1 MISLLIVSCLS
12 YTIVFLSERIVKS
25 PCSDI
30 WTTLPLCGIILLNM
44 LPSSTI
50 SHLTGFALAARR
62 WQFDLRSALIGAAV
76 AFLLVWLAYR
86 FRKELRLGWEGVTEP
101 VVRLR
106 HRLQASAEDRYRELI
121 AAWARSST
129 HIVPL
134 DATFVEPEFIFP
146 LPFPQMLS
154 ETEGELLGPRTLPL
168 DRVLGG
174 HPRLAIL
181 GACGMGG
188 TALLAHLALTVSAVR
203 EQMPLYVLLSAM
215 DWGED
220 DESDGMKKL
229 LNAAVAAVGGG
240 GRMVDFL
247 RRYLGAGQAIVL
259 ADGWDELP
267 SQQRQQA
274 AEWLAELADRLPG
287 NLWLVAA
294 GIRGYAPLTEVD
306 FVPLTIAPWDTG
318 RVELFAERWIEACA
332 PTDAESSVDPRGL
345 VAGLRRAARRGVSP
359 LGLALRAFVYISDQ
373 RVPAKRSAL
382 FGRALDLLLEQEEK
396 EEAPWLE
403 DACRMVLGQV
413 ALECQQAGRATAG
426 EEELSAA
433 IEAALPP
440 PEERP
445 TKAPSQVLRLLTGER
460 GLFRPAGSKRY
471 AFAHPLWRAYLA
483 ARQLAE
489 VDPASLVEHLDDPWW
504 AEALLFYAEL
514 GDMEPLVAAL
524 LRKPG
529 DMFHTH
535 LHTLSSWVSVAPKD
549 AAWSKK
555 AMAALARELL
565 QPSQPRAVR
574 QTLAGAIAATRMP
587 GIDYFFKQSL
597 RHQDADVRS
606 AAVLGLG
613 RVASES
619 DLPALEAGLADKDP
633 TVREASAHAL
643 TYLNID
649 AATRLLERIVQEA
662 DDTCRALA
670 AEALAQQGEEGIA
683 FLRKML
689 KSEDMMTRR
698 AAVLGLARIGAQDL
712 LDDVVRQEEQWIV
725 HSAAMM
731 ALEELEKREQTPG
744 VAPSPEIEQLPWL
757 ISWAAARG
765 EGVGTGDAARRA
777 LWLALREGESAVRL
791 AAVQIL
797 VHVGRPDD
805 VKRLQVALNDP
816 DPAVASTAL
825 EALTEISRRYDL
837 RIEVG

>member
-1 MISLLIVSCLS
+1 MLCTSA
-12 YTIVFLSERIVKS
+12 
-25 PCSDI
+25 
-30 WTTLPLCGIILLNM
+30 TTLY
-44 LPSSTI
+44 
-50 SHLTGFALAARR
+50 LTRLALAARR
-62 WQFDLRSALIGAAV
+62 WRFDLWSALIGAAA

-106 HRLQASAEDRYRELI
+106 HRLQASTEDRYRELV
-121 AAWARSST
+121 AAWARSLT
-129 HIVPL
+129 HTVPL
-134 DATFVEPEFIFP
+134 DAAFVEPEFIFP
-146 LPFPQMLS
+146 SPSPQKLS
-154 ETEGELLGPRTLPL
+154 ETDVEILGPRTLPL
-168 DRVLGG
+168 DRILGG
-174 HPRLAIL
+174 HPRLTIL
-181 GACGMGG
+181 GVFGMGK
-188 TALLAHLALTVSAVR
+188 TALLAHLALTMSAVR
-203 EQMPLYVLLSAM
+203 EQLPLYVLLSAM
-215 DWGED
+215 DWDED
-220 DESDGMKKL
+220 EESDGVDKL
-229 LNAAVAAVGGG
+229 LNTAVASVGGG
-240 GRMVDFL
+240 GRMVDSL
-247 RRYLGAGQAIVL
+247 RRYLEAGQAIVL
-259 ADGWDELP
+259 VDGWDELP
-267 SQQRQQA
+267 LQQRQQA

-294 GIRGYAPLTEVD
+294 GMRSYAPLTEAG
-306 FVPLTIAPWDTG
+306 FVPLTMASWDTG
-318 RVELFAERWIEACA
+318 RVELFSERWVEAYA
-332 PTDAESSVDPRGL
+332 PPDTESPVDPRGL

-382 FGRALDLLLEQEEK
+382 FGRTLDLLLEQEEK

-403 DACRMVLGQV
+403 AACRTVLGQA
-413 ALECQQAGRATAG
+413 ALECQQAGRAIVD

-445 TKAPSQVLRLLTGER
+445 TKAPSQVLRRLTGER
-460 GLFRPAGSKRY
+460 GLFRSAGSQRY
-471 AFAHPLWRAYLA
+471 IFAHPLWRAYLA

-489 VDPASLVEHLDDPWW
+489 VDPASLVEYLDDPWW

-514 GDMEPLVAAL
+514 GDMEPLVGAL
-524 LRKPG
+524 LSKPR

-555 AMAALARELL
+555 AMAVLARELL
-565 QPSQPRAVR
+565 QPGQPRSVR
-574 QTLAGAIAATRMP
+574 QTLAEAIAATRMP

-597 RHQDADVRS
+597 QHQDADVRS

-613 RVASES
+613 RVAEGES
-619 DLPALEAGLADKDP
+619 DLAALEAGLADKAP
-633 TVREASAHAL
+633 AVREASVRAL

-662 DDTCRALA
+662 DDTCRTTA
-670 AEALAQQGEEGIA
+670 AEALAQKGEGGMA

-698 AAVLGLARIGAQDL
+698 AAVLGLARVGAQDV